1 MNTINAFI
9 IDSDL
14 LKKIPA
20 SPGVYQF
27 RDKLGKIIYIGKA
40 KDLKSRVGQYV
51 SRSDLRLMIENLMS
65 QAASVEIILT
75 NSESEALILESSLI
89 KKKRPFFNIDLKD
102 DKSYPYLAVTDEEW
116 PRLIITRHINRKY
129 RYLRGPFTSATL
141 LRSLKSLLQVLYPL
155 KYCSEKNPAGC
166 INFQMGLC
174 PAPCRKNT
182 DKTVYDNNVRNII
195 EILQGK
201 KWKELNDLIKENIET
216 SSQVLNF
223 EKAAKLRDLLA
234 MIPEIKKKFSVEFS
248 GTGVSDFF
256 MLRKQGEIQFFAVA
270 RYHDGALNS
279 LRTFT
284 VTAITDEIESSVASA
299 LATFYSG
306 NSKAEKIF
314 IYPNV
319 LNNEQIEQVSGF
331 NVKKSGAIPKT
342 IMKILETN
350 IDSAMKNYIRDTQS
364 RGIMLNELSEFVNAE
379 ITSIMCLDISTFGGE
394 FTVAGAVW
402 WEKGK
407 FVKNNYRKFRIR
419 TVEGI
424 DDFGSL
430 KEVASRLMK
439 KWKEN
444 SFPVPSLLLID
455 GGAGQISSVYSV
467 VGEFLPVAGIVKDRR
482 NLKGHELLLNS
493 SGEEMLLNDS
503 IFALTMKSIRDETHR
518 FSISFNK
525 NLRKSKLTSALAQI
539 EGIGKS
545 RELALLQHF
554 RTIANIRSATIEE
567 LMEVKGINRKL
578 AQKIHSSL
586 IG

>member
-1 MNTINAFI
+1 
-9 IDSDL
+9 
-14 LKKIPA
+14 
-20 SPGVYQF
+20 
-27 RDKLGKIIYIGKA
+27 
-40 KDLKSRVGQYV
+40 
-51 SRSDLRLMIENLMS
+51 
-65 QAASVEIILT
+65 
-75 NSESEALILESSLI
+75 
-89 KKKRPFFNIDLKD
+89 
-102 DKSYPYLAVTDEEW
+102 
-116 PRLIITRHINRKY
+116 
-129 RYLRGPFTSATL
+129 
-141 LRSLKSLLQVLYPL
+141 
-155 KYCSEKNPAGC
+155 
-166 INFQMGLC
+166 
-174 PAPCRKNT
+174 
-182 DKTVYDNNVRNII
+182 
-195 EILQGK
+195 
-201 KWKELNDLIKENIET
+201 
-216 SSQVLNF
+216 
-223 EKAAKLRDLLA
+223 
-234 MIPEIKKKFSVEFS
+234 EIKKKFSVEFS

-319 LNNEQIEQVSGF
+319 LSNEQIEQVSGF
-331 NVKKSGAIPKT
+331 NVRKSGAIPKT

-379 ITSIMCLDISTFGGE
+379 VTSIMCLDISTFGGE

-455 GGAGQISSVYSV
+455 GGAGQVSSVYSV
-467 VGEFLPVAGIVKDRR
+467 VGEFLPIAGIIKDRR
-482 NLKGHELLLNS
+482 NLKGHELLINT

-525 NLRKSKLTSALAQI
+525 NLRITKLTSALAQI

-567 LMEVKGINRKL
+567 LMEVKGISRDL
-578 AQKIHSSL
+578 AQKIISVL
-586 IG
+586 NG